1 MKNINNAWVN
11 GWLRKSYA
19 VIGAAGISAL
29 ISLPVLSQSQ
39 SYYPPMAFFQPL
51 AYPNYPQKRGTEADD
66 VLDNLEKNTNLQNL
80 IAEIEAAGLTEE
92 FQQQNITVLAP
103 TDEAFNA
110 LPDEAIDK
118 LIVPENRL
126 KVLQYHLIAEQVN
139 EEDLNNGK
147 IKTSGGQEI
156 AISERNNNLTFNND
170 VKAIN
175 VPTVAKNGV
184 IIEIDRVLLPP
195 DF

>member
-1 MKNINNAWVN
+1 MNNINNASIN
-11 GWLRKSYA
+11 QWLRKSLTA
-19 VIGAAGISAL
+19 IGAVGISTL
-29 ISLPVLSQSQ
+29 ISLPVVSQSQ

-66 VLDNLEKNTNLQNL
+66 VLNNLEKNTNLQNL

-110 LPDEAIDK
+110 LPDEVVDK

-126 KVLQYHLIAEQVN
+126 KVLQYHLIAGQVS
-139 EEDLNNGK
+139 EEDLTRGK
-147 IKTSGGQEI
+147 IKTIGGKEI
-156 AISERNNNLTFNND
+156 AVLDSNNNLTFNNN

>member
-1 MKNINNAWVN
+1 MKNINNV
-11 GWLRKSYA
+11 WLNRWLKRSYA

-29 ISLPVLSQSQ
+29 IGLPVVSQ

-51 AYPNYPQKRGTEADD
+51 AYPNYPQKRGTETDD
-66 VLDNLEKNTNLQNL
+66 VFNNLEKNTNLQNL
-80 IAEIEAAGLTEE
+80 TAEIEAAGLSEE
-92 FQQQNITVLAP
+92 FQKQNITVLAP
-103 TDEAFNA
+103 TDEAFSA
-110 LPDEAIDK
+110 LSDEVLDK

-126 KVLQYHLIAEQVN
+126 KVLQYHLIAGEVS

-156 AISERNNNLTFNND
+156 AISNSNNDLTFNND
-170 VKAIN
+170 VRAVN
-175 VPTVAKNGV
+175 APTVANNGV